1 MGRVKDCL
9 LSLFRR
15 DGSASAGS
23 STIDGHRIRRP
34 SFGRNLGAGRHRSE
48 MSQCAAFSLPLPYSD
63 YEAFNS
69 ASRQYLNTGA
79 AHIFKTFPSEA
90 LVPLE
95 DEGIGRLKALYEAWF
110 PKNGSVSRDRVS
122 GLYALSFVNSS
133 CCEGTVTCGSASV
146 TRSTRKHYIQCLYS
160 GAGVRRGCG
169 IVGDSPSTGIELWIK
184 GSLPITGPWIQT
196 LYVPPD
202 ERLNKLCMIAGP
214 KSDFMACVNKGHS
227 LIEMPMLTAGSD
239 RSVFELD
246 SDVYIY
252 ICRLSP
258 CSSVTYTAA
267 SAARSMSEPPMYEFP
282 RINRAVTIST
292 TAPGSETIARSRRR
306 NRSPRPGKTRSVF
319 IHAYTDFAKNGRA
332 RSGGARLMLPGSVQ
346 LTSGD
351 AIHLKNVTPA
361 SDISIKSTGFDRAQF
376 ILIDMPGYQDDA
388 DDARSV

>member
-1 MGRVKDCL
+1 
-9 LSLFRR
+9 
-15 DGSASAGS
+15 
-23 STIDGHRIRRP
+23 
-34 SFGRNLGAGRHRSE
+34 
-48 MSQCAAFSLPLPYSD
+48 
-63 YEAFNS
+63 
-69 ASRQYLNTGA
+69 
-79 AHIFKTFPSEA
+79 
-90 LVPLE
+90 
-95 DEGIGRLKALYEAWF
+95 
-110 PKNGSVSRDRVS
+110 
-122 GLYALSFVNSS
+122 
-133 CCEGTVTCGSASV
+133 
-146 TRSTRKHYIQCLYS
+146 
-160 GAGVRRGCG
+160 
-169 IVGDSPSTGIELWIK
+169 
-184 GSLPITGPWIQT
+184 
-196 LYVPPD
+196 
-202 ERLNKLCMIAGP
+202 MIAGP